1 VVSDDDEF
9 GLGLAEAVS
18 MLRDELL
25 EARRA
30 AASSD
35 IQLPIES
42 MTVVLGVRATR
53 SRDGRAGFRVPL
65 VNLDVG
71 GSVGREQGAEQTV
84 TVVFG
89 GPVDRTG
96 APVKVASAGDEVKD

>member
-9 GLGLAEAVS
+9 GLGLAEAIS

-30 AASSD
+30 AAGSD

-84 TVVFG
+84 TVVYNQRRQPG
-89 GPVDRTG
+89 ERRTH
-96 APVKVASAGDEVKD
+96 KVINARRS